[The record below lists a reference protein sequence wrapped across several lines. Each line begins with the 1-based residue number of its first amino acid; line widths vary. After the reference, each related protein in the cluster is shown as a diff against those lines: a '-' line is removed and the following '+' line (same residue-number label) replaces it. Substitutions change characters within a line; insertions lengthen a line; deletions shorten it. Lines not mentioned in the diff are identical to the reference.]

1 MGDAPARVFLYRIA
15 APLQLFVLAV
25 ALAQLPGDLRSRQ
38 LNTKVERVRSI
49 VIDLEVRIQAERI
62 HVAVQAFTI
71 ENTDALLAHQNTE
84 ARILDLCRQFGENA
98 SVQLRDGDTTGCE
111 QSALLPAALR
121 MFVTSS
127 AYTPHGTHPSVDVY
141 FIPWSPTVQVNVQAE
156 ASAETE
162 ALANDVRGAIGQSL
176 NKSNCPWT
184 IDEQKFQ
191 ELPKSG

>member
-1 MGDAPARVFLYRIA
+1 MNRRLFAGIVLPVAFLSACTQMHDWHYQTACNGNTART
-15 APLQLFVLAV
+15 
-25 ALAQLPGDLRSRQ
+25 ALIR
-38 LNTKVERVRSI
+38 
-49 VIDLEVRIQAERI
+49 
-62 HVAVQAFTI
+62 
-71 ENTDALLAHQNTE
+71 
-84 ARILDLCRQFGENA
+84 DLCRQFGENA